1 MTTMTTE
8 TEHKPLT
15 ENQAKVL
22 RFIREYYAEHGIGV
36 SYRGIQNHM
45 GWSSPN
51 AAQSHVFLLVNAGL
65 IKRQPRRANSI
76 IPMEV
81 QS

>member
-1 MTTMTTE
+1 MTTE
-8 TEHKPLT
+8 IEHKPLT

-22 RFIREYYAEHGIGV
+22 RFIREYHAEYGSGV
-36 SYRGIQNHM
+36 GPRDIQRHM

-51 AAQSHVFLLVNAGL
+51 ASYSHIFALVNSGL

-76 IPMEV
+76 IPLEV
-81 QS
+81 DA